1 MSKSTR
7 KRRNPAQIIRTLAEG
22 ESMLAAGNP
31 SAKVYQKLG
40 IAESTWMRWKQQY
53 GGMNSEEAQRL
64 GKLEVENR
72 RLKELLAEAELDKR
86 ILKVAAE
93 GNF

>member
-1 MSKSTR
+1 MSTSRR
-7 KRRNPAQIIRTLAEG
+7 KRRNPEQAIRALAEG
-22 ESMLAAGNP
+22 ESILAAGN
-31 SAKVYQKLG
+31 SLSEVYQRLG
-40 IAESTWMRWKQQY
+40 ITESTWMRWRQQY
-53 GGMNSEEAQRL
+53 GGMKSEEAKRL
-64 GKLEVENR
+64 RDLEIENR